1 MIVDKG
7 GAEDGDPPALVVDPP
22 AVLEDKVAVG
32 AAVTEAE
39 VELVPDAVLCAVE
52 VDELA
57 VAVDDEEVD
66 VLLAVALEDVEAEVA
81 V

>member
-7 GAEDGDPPALVVDPP
+7 GAEDDDPSALVVDPP

-32 AAVTEAE
+32 AAVTVAE
-39 VELVPDAVLCAVE
+39 LELVSDAVLCEAE

-57 VAVDDEEVD
+57 VVADDDEEEMD
-66 VLLAVALEDVEAEVA
+66 VLLALEEVEVEVA